1 MEFVTTEAR
10 GQIFIIQLNRPDRM
24 NALGTQLRADLAAA
38 VCEFRDNDNLEVAI
52 LTGTGRA
59 FCAGEDMKESAA
71 EGTPGGKAHPAD
83 DPFRHGT
90 LRKPVIAAINGFAMG
105 GGFMLVHMAASEK
118 TVAIDYREMAPQA
131 ASKNMYLKSDG
142 SVDKKASRYG
152 YSAVGVPGTVSGFA
166 LAHKKFGSL
175 PWRVLVEPA
184 ITLAENGIIVTD
196 FMANGL
202 ERRKETLGKWAST
215 RAVFFRDGVPM
226 KPGDRLVQKDLAWSL
241 SQIARHGAS
250 SFYDGEI
257 AKRVV
262 RAMRRNGGL
271 ITAADLAAYRPVIRE
286 PVRGRYR
293 EVEVVSMPPPSSG
306 GIHLIQ
312 MLNMI
317 EAYDIRKMGPQSAAS
332 LHIMIEAM
340 RRAFADRSKHL
351 GDPAFW
357 NVPIKGLISKKYS
370 GTWRKTVD
378 PNNATRSAD
387 VAPGIPRSYESPD
400 TTHFTVADHFGNF
413 FNNTYTLNFS
423 YGSRVVADGTGILL
437 NNEMDDFSAKP
448 GTPNAF
454 GLVGGAANAIEP
466 LKRPLSSMTPLIL
479 LKNGKPWLASG
490 GPGGS
495 RIITNMLHLV
505 VNIVDHGMNIAEATV
520 APRVHHQWLP
530 DTVRVEETLSVDTA
544 RLLLGLGHRLKVGNA
559 MGSTQSVMRIGKGY
573 YGFSDPR
580 RPGALT
586 IGY

>member
-1 MEFVTTEAR
+1 MALV
-10 GQIFIIQLNRPDRM
+10 FII
-24 NALGTQLRADLAAA
+24 
-38 VCEFRDNDNLEVAI
+38 VFI
-52 LTGTGRA
+52 S
-59 FCAGEDMKESAA
+59 SAA
-71 EGTPGGKAHPAD
+71 LAVERSAVLSRKDVFRPVFASNGMVASQEATASRIGRDILKKGGNAVD
-83 DPFRHGT
+83 
-90 LRKPVIAAINGFAMG
+90 AAIAVGLALAVTLPRAGNLGG

-152 YSAVGVPGTVSGFA
+152 YSAVGVPGTVAGFA

-184 ITLAENGIIVTD
+184 ITLAANGIIVTD

-226 KPGDRLVQKDLAWSL
+226 KPNDRLVQKDLAWSL

-400 TTHFTVADHFGNF
+400 TTHFTVADYFGNF
-413 FNNTYTLNFS
+413 VTNTYTLNFS

-520 APRVHHQWLP
+520 APRVHHQWHP
-530 DTVRVEETLSVDTA
+530 DTVRVEETLSVDTV

-559 MGSTQSVMRIGKGY
+559 MGSTQSVMRTGKGY

>member
-1 MEFVTTEAR
+1 MIGNLPKLILSFLLIVLVFTGVLIGSVAVATER
-10 GQIFIIQLNRPDRM
+10 S
-24 NALGTQLRADLAAA
+24 
-38 VCEFRDNDNLEVAI
+38 AI
-52 LTGTGRA
+52 LSRKDVFRPVFAPNGMVASQEATASRIGR
-59 FCAGEDMKESAA
+59 DILKK
-71 EGTPGGKAHPAD
+71 GGNAVD
-83 DPFRHGT
+83 
-90 LRKPVIAAINGFAMG
+90 AAIAVGLALAVTLPRAGNLGG
-105 GGFMLVHMAASEK
+105 GGFMLLHMAAGEK

-131 ASKNMYLKSDG
+131 ALKNMYLKADG
-142 SVDKKASRYG
+142 SVDKNASRYG
-152 YSAVGVPGTVSGFA
+152 YRAVGVPGTVAGFA

-184 ITLAENGIIVTD
+184 IALAANGVVVTD

-215 RAVFFRDGVPM
+215 RAVFFRNDMPV

-241 SQIARHGAS
+241 SEIARHGAS

-271 ITAADLAAYRPVIRE
+271 ITAADLAAYRPVMRE

-312 MLNMI
+312 MLNMV

-387 VAPGIPRSYESPD
+387 VAPGIPRPYESPD
-400 TTHFTVADHFGNF
+400 TTHFTVADHSGNF
-413 FNNTYTLNFS
+413 VTNTYTLNFS

-479 LKNGKPWLASG
+479 FKGGKPWLASG

>member
-1 MEFVTTEAR
+1 MALVFTIVFISSATVAVERSAVLSRKDVFRPVFAPNGMVASQEATASR
-10 GQIFIIQLNRPDRM
+10 IGRDILKKGG
-24 NALGTQLRADLAAA
+24 NAVD
-38 VCEFRDNDNLEVAI
+38 
-52 LTGTGRA
+52 
-59 FCAGEDMKESAA
+59 
-71 EGTPGGKAHPAD
+71 
-83 DPFRHGT
+83 
-90 LRKPVIAAINGFAMG
+90 AAIAVGLALAVTLPRAGNLGG

-118 TVAIDYREMAPQA
+118 TIAIDYREMAPQA

-152 YSAVGVPGTVSGFA
+152 YSAVGVPGTVAGFA
-166 LAHKKFGSL
+166 LVHKKFGSL

-184 ITLAENGIIVTD
+184 ITLATNGIVVTD

-215 RAVFFRDGVPM
+215 RAVFFRDGVPV

-241 SQIARHGAS
+241 SEIARHGAS

-271 ITAADLAAYRPVIRE
+271 ITAEDLAAYRPVMRE

-293 EVEVVSMPPPSSG
+293 EVEVISMPPPSSG

-332 LHIMIEAM
+332 LHIMVEAM

-357 NVPIKGLISKKYS
+357 NVPIKGLISKKYA

-387 VAPGIPRSYESPD
+387 VAPGIPRPYESPD

-413 FNNTYTLNFS
+413 VTNTYTLNFS

-448 GTPNAF
+448 GAPNAF

-479 LKNGKPWLASG
+479 FKDGKPWLASG

-495 RIITNMLHLV
+495 RIITNMLQLV

-530 DTVRVEETLSVDTA
+530 DTVRVEETLSVDTT

-559 MGSTQSVMRIGKGY
+559 MGSTQSVMRTGKGY